1 MNTRRAYPS
10 DLTDGQWEQIA
21 PLLPKRRDG
30 RGRKAVHSR
39 RELLNA
45 MIYVTRNG
53 CVWEALPHD
62 YPPYKTVY
70 DYYRKLCRRCVWVAI
85 VDALRRQVRVQ
96 AGREA
101 EPSIGVLDSQ
111 SVKTTERGV
120 TVASTATSG

>member
-1 MNTRRAYPS
+1 MHR
-10 DLTDGQWEQIA
+10 
-21 PLLPKRRDG
+21 
-30 RGRKAVHSR
+30 R

-45 MIYVTRNG
+45 IIYVTRNG

-70 DYYRKLCRRCVWVAI
+70 DYYRKLCRRGVWVAM

-101 EPSIGVLDSQ
+101 EASIGVLDSQ

-120 TVASTATSG
+120 NMAATATSG